1 MEYIDLLDVLEE
13 LVNNGKKS
21 LVGSRVSV
29 DRDELLDIVNEL
41 RNTLPEEIKR
51 ARRVVDER
59 KTILENARQEAGS
72 IKASACEDAEIIIK
86 EAENK
91 RMELVDNHQITQL
104 ATQQGRDIIDEAQK
118 KARDMRIGAREYVDS
133 LLEEFENY
141 LGSKIQE
148 VQTNRNSLK

>member
-1 MEYIDLLDVLEE
+1 
-13 LVNNGKKS
+13 
-21 LVGSRVSV
+21 
-29 DRDELLDIVNEL
+29 
-41 RNTLPEEIKR
+41 
-51 ARRVVDER
+51 
-59 KTILENARQEAGS
+59 
-72 IKASACEDAEIIIK
+72 
-86 EAENK
+86 
-91 RMELVDNHQITQL
+91 MELVDNHQITQL

>member
-59 KTILENARQEAGS
+59 KTILENARQEAGN

>member
-59 KTILENARQEAGS
+59 KTILENARQEAGN

-148 VQTNRNSLK
+148 VQTNRTSLK

>member
-59 KTILENARQEAGS
+59 KTILENARQEAGN
-72 IKASACEDAEIIIK
+72 IKASAC
-86 EAENK
+86 
-91 RMELVDNHQITQL
+91 RY
-104 ATQQGRDIIDEAQK
+104 AQ
-118 KARDMRIGAREYVDS
+118 
-133 LLEEFENY
+133 N
-141 LGSKIQE
+141 
-148 VQTNRNSLK
+148 